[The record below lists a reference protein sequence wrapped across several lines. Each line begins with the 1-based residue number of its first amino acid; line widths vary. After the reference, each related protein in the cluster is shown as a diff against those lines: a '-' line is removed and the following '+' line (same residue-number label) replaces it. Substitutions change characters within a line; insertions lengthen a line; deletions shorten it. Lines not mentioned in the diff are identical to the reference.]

1 MAETV
6 QRLKR
11 AVRPPD
17 GEDWAEDY
25 LALYGHLI
33 SAAMCLAHG
42 RYLLNYRVPRRS
54 SWGPGLY
61 QDFLDVVSEHGYAAW
76 QRQENTTSFGFE
88 VFLDKAQSNIA
99 AALDGTTNA
108 WIIHRMRDVEER
120 SVYDAQLLG
129 LWIGVRL
136 RLLGAVLPMDA
147 WSRLSQ
153 QVGGTFPWFDPAST
167 EEGTSEH
174 LRELWRTFERYSD
187 TNTAQQ
193 EIHSLAGRYVKLISS
208 QPALPPEENRE
219 KILLFLW
226 DQMRVSRAGCA
237 GLVLARVN
245 AFKHLTRGVGDRYD
259 FVYAVEW
266 VITAKALQWISD
278 FWRAMVEDAEQL
290 KAQQN
295 PTTL

>member
-11 AVRPPD
+11 AVEPPE

-25 LALYGHLI
+25 LLLYGHLV
-33 SAAMCLAHG
+33 SAAACLAHS
-42 RYLLNYRVPRRS
+42 RYLLSYRVPRRS
-54 SWGPGLY
+54 SWGPELH
-61 QDFLDVVSEHGYAAW
+61 QDFLDVTNERGYVAW
-76 QRQENTTSFGFE
+76 HRRENTTTFGFE
-88 VFLDKAQSNIA
+88 VFLDKAQGNIA

-108 WIIHRMRDVEER
+108 WIIQRMRDVEEQTI
-120 SVYDAQLLG
+120 YDVQLLG

-136 RLLGAVLPMDA
+136 RLLGAVLPQSVLTALFEQM
-147 WSRLSQ
+147 
-153 QVGGTFPWFDPAST
+153 GGIFPWFDPWSR
-167 EEGTSEH
+167 EEGNSEH

-208 QPALPPEENRE
+208 QPALPPEDDRE
-219 KILLFLW
+219 RILMFLW
-226 DQMRVSRAGCA
+226 EQMQVSRAGCV

-266 VITAKALQWISD
+266 AITAKALEWMSD
-278 FWRAMVEDAEQL
+278 FWRAMVADVKSIVQPEQER
-290 KAQQN
+290 
-295 PTTL
+295 